1 AEPPTSSSGT
11 KYGAPPV
18 PEPLDVQGIIN
29 DPCNALTDE
38 QLDNFPGTLDEDTEK
53 ITTTTLSDK
62 KTGCNWIF
70 QGDRYSYGAIAG
82 GVALPRDIYHG
93 LSSIYRAAQ
102 KGKYDTF
109 RPVETAGY
117 PAAVNK
123 NSDVGGECRL
133 SVGLRNDTAYR
144 ITTGLS
150 SDHPEYEH
158 PCESAK
164 KLASFVV

>member
-1 AEPPTSSSGT
+1 SG
-11 KYGAPPV
+11 KKLGPHPG
-18 PEPLDVQGIIN
+18 PQSLDVQGSIN
-29 DPCNALTDE
+29 VECKAQNNE

-133 SVGLRNDTAYR
+133 SVGLR
-144 ITTGLS
+144 
-150 SDHPEYEH
+150 
-158 PCESAK
+158 
-164 KLASFVV
+164 